1 MHDVVYYLYTTWRW
15 ITSYVQIEYRTVY
28 TIFFCGGYVGI
39 SCVLPS
45 SRNKPLFVKNTFH
58 RFEDAILTYNKE
70 IYPSR
75 TPSDQ
80 RSANMYSTDRYIMN
94 CGIYVCMYKR
104 FPFGMFTSNLGGVA
118 SWKGEHRR
126 PCTSVYTLPYPFSTV
141 SYYRLCITTRPVM
154 TFGARSNSSPGVLY
168 SGGWYRTYPQ
178 NGWFFWGLLSVSPGY
193 DVMRLITAPLDRNEF
208 GCHTS

>member
-1 MHDVVYYLYTTWRW
+1 MHDVVYYLYITWRW

-94 CGIYVCMYKR
+94 CGIYICMYKR

-118 SWKGEHRR
+118 S
-126 PCTSVYTLPYPFSTV
+126 
-141 SYYRLCITTRPVM
+141 
-154 TFGARSNSSPGVLY
+154 
-168 SGGWYRTYPQ
+168 
-178 NGWFFWGLLSVSPGY
+178 
-193 DVMRLITAPLDRNEF
+193 
-208 GCHTS
+208 